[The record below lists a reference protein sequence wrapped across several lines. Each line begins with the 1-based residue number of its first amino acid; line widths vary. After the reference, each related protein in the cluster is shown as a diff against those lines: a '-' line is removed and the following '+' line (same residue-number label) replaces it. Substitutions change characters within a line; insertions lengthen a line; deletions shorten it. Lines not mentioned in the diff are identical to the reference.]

1 MVSVTPAD
9 PAGDGPGVRALPDAL
24 FDPASVAVA
33 GASDN
38 PEEVGLLAGEGR
50 PPELR
55 HASLLTGWRGAPP
68 VDLDA
73 AAEHPELAELEV
85 DPLLVHPVGALALDA
100 HGVPGAG

>member
-1 MVSVTPAD
+1 
-9 PAGDGPGVRALPDAL
+9 
-24 FDPASVAVA
+24 
-33 GASDN
+33 
-38 PEEVGLLAGEGR
+38 VGLLPGGGR

-73 AAEHPELAELEV
+73 AAAAVCAAARAAAEDPELAELEV
-85 DPLLVHPVGALALDA
+85 DPLLVHPGGALALDA